1 MELYAG
7 ATLSGLGYMLNQ
19 ERDSLRKALPFE
31 PLPEQKPSMQ
41 DIYQSEYW
49 NKVQKEEQNLVN
61 TNWDLSQSPQT
72 SGVVPRPAYSG
83 MYYAYGSAPSSGQET
98 VTTMA
103 GQTIKK
109 ENFTHNN
116 MKPYFRGTVKQNMDV
131 HVHEGTLER
140 YTGVSDLFRNKQEC
154 ANFGDVKRDL
164 GNVNGMGVQSDF
176 YQDRI
181 QMPKAQ
187 NNVFPIDQVRVGPGL
202 DVGYNATPSGGFQQN
217 NTLDFIRPKTVNEL
231 RPGNKP
237 KESYQL
243 PFQSPGKAIATNRG
257 FLDNLSKNRVDT
269 YYEQNS
275 DQWLAGQA
283 STLGQTERPTF
294 VVKPTSRVT
303 THVEYEGLPTK
314 KTSEY
319 GTGDKDDYGKASV
332 CIYDNERQTT
342 QVRTV
347 ISNATSI
354 IKALTAPF
362 TDLFRQT
369 PKEYTIDSA
378 RMFGTLQAQIPS
390 KPTLYDPV
398 DHAMR
403 TTVKETTIH
412 DATIANLKG
421 PDAVPVTND
430 QDARTTIRQTTAL
443 VDTTRNVASH
453 TYKTVVYDP
462 DVLSRTTHRQTL
474 GENPNQQGYVGEG
487 TQKRVG
493 AYVHIP
499 VELNNTQRQF
509 TADNDY
515 YGSGG
520 AKNEFRPMSSE
531 AEYNAEIDGTREF
544 LNVESYRIPGTQGAK
559 MPFSKEGVDME
570 VKKLMVDSM
579 APRDVPNPTR
589 VYQDG
594 PQRVDS
600 CEVTKGTNSLP
611 NANENRLDPGVLES
625 LKTNPYN
632 VSINP
637 LGN

>member
-31 PLPEQKPSMQ
+31 PMPEQKPSMQ
-41 DIYQSEYW
+41 DIYQSQYW
-49 NKVQKEEQNLVN
+49 NKVQQDERDLVN
-61 TNWDLSQSPQT
+61 ASWDLSQSPQS

-83 MYYAYGSAPSSGQET
+83 MYHQYGNGTQT
-98 VTTMA
+98 QDMVTTLS
-103 GQTIKK
+103 GDTIKK
-109 ENFTHNN
+109 EHFTHNN
-116 MKPYFRGTVKQNMDV
+116 MKPYFRGSVKQNMDV

-140 YTGVSDLFRNKQEC
+140 YTGRSDLFRNKQEC

-164 GNVNGMGVQSDF
+164 GNVRGMEVQSDF

-181 QMPKAQ
+181 QGPKAQ
-187 NNVFPIDQVRVGPGL
+187 NNVFPIAQVRVGPGL
-202 DVGYNATPSGGFQQN
+202 GVGYNSTPTGGFQQG
-217 NTLDFIRPKTVNEL
+217 NTLDIIRPKTVNEL

-243 PFQSPGKAIATNRG
+243 PFQGPAKGITSRG

-269 YYEQNS
+269 FYEQTP
-275 DQWLAGQA
+275 DQWL
-283 STLGQTERPTF
+283 STKSATTKETDRPTF
-294 VVKPTSRVT
+294 VVKPTSRVS

-314 KTSEY
+314 KVSEF
-319 GTGDKDDYGKASV
+319 GTGEQDDYGKASICV
-332 CIYDNERQTT
+332 YDNERQTT

-347 ISNATSI
+347 ISNATSV

-362 TDLFRQT
+362 TDLFRHT
-369 PKEYTIDSA
+369 TKEYTVDSA
-378 RMFGTLQAQIPS
+378 RMFGPMQAQIPS

-398 DHAMR
+398 DHVMR
-403 TTVKETTIH
+403 TTIKETTIH
-412 DATIANLKG
+412 DSTIANLRG

-430 QDARTTIRQTTAL
+430 QEARTTVRQTMAL
-443 VDTTRNVASH
+443 LDTVRNVASH
-453 TYKTVVYDP
+453 TYKTVVFDP
-462 DVLSRTTHRQTL
+462 EVLSRTTNRQTL
-474 GENPNQQGYVGEG
+474 GENPNQVGYVGEG
-487 TQKRVG
+487 VEKRVG

-515 YGSGG
+515 YGASG
-520 AKNEFRPMSSE
+520 ATAEFRPVSNE
-531 AEYNAEIDGTREF
+531 AEQNAEIDGTREY
-544 LNVESYRIPGTQGAK
+544 LNVESYRIPGTQGSK
-559 MPFSKEGVDME
+559 TPFSKEGIDME

-579 APRDVPNPTR
+579 APRDVPNMTR

-594 PQRVDS
+594 PQRIDS
-600 CEVTKGTNSLP
+600 CEVTKGTNALP
-611 NANENRLDPGVLES
+611 NANEHRLDPGILES

-632 VSINP
+632 LSVNP
-637 LGN
+637 LGA